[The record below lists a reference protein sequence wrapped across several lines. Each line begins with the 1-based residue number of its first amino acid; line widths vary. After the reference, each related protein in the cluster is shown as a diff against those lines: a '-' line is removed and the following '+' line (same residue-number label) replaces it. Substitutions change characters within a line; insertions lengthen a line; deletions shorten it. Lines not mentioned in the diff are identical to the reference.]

1 MLPTD
6 NRNQILLKRL
16 GILLCFWLFGLIMTA
31 VIIGALSLKLD
42 MGTVKVLRVMTVIQD
57 ILVFITPV
65 AMTAVFISRTP
76 MEFLRLNRGMSA
88 GYLSLMLVTL
98 IASIPMMNLIVE
110 WNASIQLPESMSAL
124 ERWMKASEA
133 QSAEMVNTMLSGTTV
148 KDLIISLLIIGV
160 LTGVSEE
167 LFFRGML
174 QRILSDRMNI
184 HAAIW
189 ITAAIFSAVHFQF
202 YGFVPRLL
210 LGGFFGY
217 LAWWSRTLWLPITA
231 HAVNNSL
238 VVAAQWGISRNDM
251 TLDPNTLG
259 TGDSTAD
266 TVMVIVS
273 IVITVAAVALLR
285 HYRHRD

>member
-1 MLPTD
+1 MQPTD

-76 MEFLRLNRGMSA
+76 MEFLRLNRGMNA

-273 IVITVAAVALLR
+273 TVITVAAVALLR